1 VAAGGSDLAPRPGD
15 LTLAPSTFLVV
26 GWAGLESDPVLH
38 LESMAEDRDRS
49 DALACRHLSSP
60 PGTFTGLESMI
71 KSPSRTAVDAAV
83 CLYAL
88 GVLKR
93 VGLAADV
100 SRQEVIRRLDVAR
113 SYAYELVPKVEAA
126 LARGFD
132 EAPDQDVVDK
142 TAELL
147 CLQVRTAVLEYRL
160 EHPGCWVCGGRT
172 NYSTDLVA
180 FILDLA
186 SRSIGPSM
194 TQAAFATACG
204 VPLPTLK
211 DWWANAARQLTLPFS
226 VAAASGPPPSSPE
239 PPPDPAQEVRPEPPP
254 PDAPSPEPLASDA
267 PGADTLGLSA
277 DMLCII
283 TEYERW
289 HGSLPDFVD
298 HLSGLGLC
306 HGRQMVTQILHLAA
320 ARKLLRRPPPPPPAR
335 GSTFRPPPGVQWTSD
350 GKQVDVVV
358 DDETFRVTWQPTVDV
373 GAAATVGSVVRPEET
388 TEGVRTSFADGIKT
402 TGAPSDFLLVDNK
415 ACNKS
420 PALADE
426 LAPDTVVMH
435 STPGRGQNKAV
446 IEGQFGLFAQGLG
459 PVIAT
464 VDTSTPQSIA
474 LCVADAVTRAYAQG
488 RNHHPRQSD
497 GRSPYDLY
505 RDANPTPEE
514 IAAATERLLAI
525 KHRIDSREAR
535 EQARLDPAAQA
546 AIEQAIVRFG
556 FFDDGDVAISLRTLP
571 LAAIQSAIAIYAA
584 KLQAQSLPL
593 DAGIR
598 YFAGIARNCQHER
611 ELLLFEE
618 ELVAQL
624 ERTGKLVLDHLE
636 RKAASF
642 ATLEPAVRLRAIV
655 DELLAVTAPVAQ
667 VFWRGR
673 FEAEAACAALALRP
687 ALRRFLCERIR
698 RRYAATKQHRQQ
710 LINLVVRTLAPRS
723 SPRPNASPDQVQPH
737 FFVP

>member
-1 VAAGGSDLAPRPGD
+1 MK
-15 LTLAPSTFLVV
+15 
-26 GWAGLESDPVLH
+26 SDPALH

-49 DALACRHLSSP
+49 DALACWHLSSP
-60 PGTFTGLESMI
+60 PVTFTGLESMI

-132 EAPDQDVVDK
+132 PAPDQDVVDK
-142 TAELL
+142 TTELL

-172 NYSTDLVA
+172 NYSPDLVV

-211 DWWANAARQLTLPFS
+211 DWWANAARQLTPPFS
-226 VAAASGPPPSSPE
+226 EDAADPSQPPPGPE
-239 PPPDPAQEVRPEPPP
+239 
-254 PDAPSPEPLASDA
+254 PSPEPAPEDQPEPPLPQASSPQPPKSDA
-267 PGADTLGLSA
+267 GADSLGLSA
-277 DMLCII
+277 DMLRII
-283 TEYERW
+283 AEYERW

-298 HLSGLGLC
+298 HLRGLGL
-306 HGRQMVTQILHLAA
+306 HYGRQMVTQILHLAA
-320 ARKLLRRPPPPPPAR
+320 ARKLLRRPPPPPAAR

-358 DDETFRVTWQPTVDV
+358 DDQTLRVTWQPTVDV
-373 GAAATVGSVVRPEET
+373 GATATVGSVVRPEET
-388 TEGVRTSFADGIKT
+388 TEGVRTSFADGVKT
-402 TGAPSDFLLVDNK
+402 TGAPSVFLLLDNK

-420 PALADE
+420 PALAAD
-426 LAPDTVVMH
+426 LAPDTVLMH

-464 VDTSTPQSIA
+464 IDTSTPQSIA
-474 LCVADAVTRAYAQG
+474 ISVADAVTRAYAQG
-488 RNHHPRQSD
+488 RNHHPRRSD

-505 RDANPTPEE
+505 RDANPSPENL
-514 IAAATERLLAI
+514 AAATERLLAI
-525 KHRIDSREAR
+525 KQRIDAREAR
-535 EQARLDPAAQA
+535 EQARLDPAVQA
-546 AIEQAIVRFG
+546 TIEQAIQRFG

-571 LAAIQSAIAIYAA
+571 LAAIQSAVAIYAA
-584 KLQAQSLPL
+584 KQLAQSLPP

-611 ELLLFEE
+611 ELLFFEE
-618 ELVAQL
+618 QLVAQL
-624 ERTGKLVLDHLE
+624 QRTGKIVSDHLE
-636 RKAASF
+636 RKASSF
-642 ATLEPAVRLRAIV
+642 VSLDLAPRLLAIV
-655 DELLAVTAPVAQ
+655 LELLTVTAPVAQ
-667 VFWRGR
+667 VFWRR
-673 FEAEAACAALALRP
+673 LLQTEAGLAPQALRP
-687 ALRRFLCERIR
+687 ALRRCLCERVR
-698 RRYAATKQHRQQ
+698 RHYRSTKQHRQQ
-710 LINLVVRTLAPRS
+710 LVDLIVRVFSVRVFS
-723 SPRPNASPDQVQPH
+723 SEPEPQNSFQACQP
-737 FFVP
+737 

>member
-1 VAAGGSDLAPRPGD
+1 
-15 LTLAPSTFLVV
+15 
-26 GWAGLESDPVLH
+26 
-38 LESMAEDRDRS
+38 
-49 DALACRHLSSP
+49 
-60 PGTFTGLESMI
+60 MI

-113 SYAYELVPKVEAA
+113 SYAYELVPKVEAV

-211 DWWANAARQLTLPFS
+211 DWWANAARQPPFS
-226 VAAASGPPPSSPE
+226 ATVASDPPPPPSSPE
-239 PPPDPAQEVRPEPPP
+239 SPLRPAPEVRPEPPAP
-254 PDAPSPEPLASDA
+254 ASPSPEPPASDS
-267 PGADTLGLSA
+267 PGADSLGLSA
-277 DMLCII
+277 DMLRII

-289 HGSLPDFVD
+289 HGSLPDFVG
-298 HLSGLGLC
+298 HLRGLGLRC
-306 HGRQMVTQILHLAA
+306 GRQMVTQVLHLAA

-358 DDETFRVTWQPTVDV
+358 DDQTFRVTWQPTVDV
-373 GAAATVGSVVRPEET
+373 GTTATVGSVVRPEET
-388 TEGVRTSFADGIKT
+388 TEGVRTSFADGVKT
-402 TGAPSDFLLVDNK
+402 TGAPSVFLLVDNK

-420 PALADE
+420 PALAAE
-426 LAPDTVVMH
+426 LAPETVVMH

-459 PVIAT
+459 SVIAT

-474 LCVADAVTRAYAQG
+474 LSVADAVTRAYAQG
-488 RNHHPRQSD
+488 RNHHPRRSD
-497 GRSPYDLY
+497 GRTPYDLY
-505 RDANPTPEE
+505 RNTNPTPEE

-525 KHRIDSREAR
+525 KQRIDAREAR
-535 EQARLDPAAQA
+535 EQARLDPAVQA
-546 AIEQAIVRFG
+546 TIEQAIQRFG

-571 LAAIQSAIAIYAA
+571 LAAIQSAVAIYAA
-584 KLQAQSLPL
+584 KQHAQSLSP
-593 DAGIR
+593 DAGLR
-598 YFAGIARNCQHER
+598 YFAGIARKCQHER
-611 ELLLFEE
+611 ELLFFEE

-624 ERTGKLVLDHLE
+624 QRTGKIVSDHLE
-636 RKAASF
+636 RKASSF
-642 ATLEPAVRLRAIV
+642 ASLDLAPRLLAIV
-655 DELLAVTAPVAQ
+655 RELLTVTAPVAQ
-667 VFWRGR
+667 VFWRR
-673 FEAEAACAALALRP
+673 RLRTEAGLAPP
-687 ALRRFLCERIR
+687 ALRSALRRCLCQRVR
-698 RRYAATKQHRQQ
+698 SHYRSNKQHRQLLVD
-710 LINLVVRTLAPRS
+710 LIVRAFS
-723 SPRPNASPDQVQPH
+723 SEPAAQTSFQACQP
-737 FFVP
+737 

>member
-1 VAAGGSDLAPRPGD
+1 
-15 LTLAPSTFLVV
+15 
-26 GWAGLESDPVLH
+26 
-38 LESMAEDRDRS
+38 
-49 DALACRHLSSP
+49 
-60 PGTFTGLESMI
+60 MI
-71 KSPSRTAVDAAV
+71 KSPSTTAVDAAV

-132 EAPDQDVVDK
+132 GAPDQDVVDK

-172 NYSTDLVA
+172 NYSPDLVA

-194 TQAAFATACG
+194 TQAAFAAACG
-204 VPLPTLK
+204 VPLPTLR
-211 DWWANAARQLTLPFS
+211 DWWTNTARQLTLPFAED
-226 VAAASGPPPSSPE
+226 AAADPPPPPSPSEPPPDSAPEDQPEPSSPE
-239 PPPDPAQEVRPEPPP
+239 ASSPQPPT
-254 PDAPSPEPLASDA
+254 SDA
-267 PGADTLGLSA
+267 GADSLGLSA
-277 DMLCII
+277 DMLRII
-283 TEYERW
+283 AEYERW

-298 HLSGLGLC
+298 HLRGLGLRY
-306 HGRQMVTQILHLAA
+306 GRQMVTQILHLAA

-358 DDETFRVTWQPTVDV
+358 DDQTLQVTWQPTVDV

-388 TEGVRTSFADGIKT
+388 TEGVRTSFADGVKT
-402 TGAPSDFLLVDNK
+402 TGAPSVFLLLDNK

-420 PALADE
+420 SALAAD

-464 VDTSTPQSIA
+464 IDTSTPQTIA
-474 LCVADAVTRAYAQG
+474 LSVADAVTRAYAQG
-488 RNHHPRQSD
+488 RNHHPRRSD

-505 RDANPTPEE
+505 RDANPSPEE

-525 KHRIDSREAR
+525 KQRIDARDAR
-535 EQARLDPAAQA
+535 EHTRLDPAVQA
-546 AIEQAIVRFG
+546 TIEQAIQRFG

-571 LAAIQSAIAIYAA
+571 LVDIQSAVAIYAA
-584 KLQAQSLPL
+584 KQLAQSLPP
-593 DAGIR
+593 DAGLR
-598 YFAGIARNCQHER
+598 YFAGIARNCHHER
-611 ELLLFEE
+611 ELLFFEE
-618 ELVAQL
+618 ELIAQL
-624 ERTGKLVLDHLE
+624 QRTGKIVSDYLE
-636 RKAASF
+636 RKASSF
-642 ATLEPAVRLRAIV
+642 ASLETAPRLLAIV
-655 DELLAVTAPVAQ
+655 REILTVTVPVAQ
-667 VFWRGR
+667 VFWRR
-673 FEAEAACAALALRP
+673 RLRTEATLVPAPLRP
-687 ALRRFLCERIR
+687 ALRRCLCERVR
-698 RRYAATKQHRQQ
+698 SHYRSTKQHRQQ
-710 LINLVVRTLAPRS
+710 LIDLIVSAFASEPVPEAPFQ
-723 SPRPNASPDQVQPH
+723 ACQP
-737 FFVP
+737 